1 MGNCKNGSFNHIGQ
15 EIFHEHML
23 ADASQDAK
31 AGKVTAWSTYDI
43 QTSHA
48 KCGDASSHGVRSCDA
63 KWSVAHSF
71 EMAPMWVLLAAS
83 MPKPK
88 SAQL

>member
-1 MGNCKNGSFNHIGQ
+1 MGRCDIGFFNHVGQ
-15 EIFHEHML
+15 KIIHEHML
-23 ADASQDAK
+23 AGASQDAK
-31 AGKVTAWSTYDI
+31 AGKATAWSTYEI
-43 QTSHA
+43 ETSHA
-48 KCGDASSHGVRSCDA
+48 KCGDASGQSVRSCHA